1 MSKVGDALA
10 VSNYKLDTSYVLSA
24 SLFVSGGS
32 TAEEVAVFEVK
43 SSADTEKLVKLI
55 KQRVENKKKDF
66 ENYMP
71 AEMTKLNSPYIV
83 TKGNV
88 VVLCLADSADAE
100 TIKSLI
106 K

>member
-1 MSKVGDALA
+1 MSKVGDTLA
-10 VSNYKLDTSYVLSA
+10 ISNYNLDTGYVLSA

-43 SSADTEKLVKLI
+43 SESDTEKLVKLI
-55 KQRVENKKKDF
+55 KTRVENKKKDF

-71 AEMTKLNSPYIV
+71 AEMTKLNNPYIV
-83 TKGNV
+83 TKGNI
-88 VVLCLADSADAE
+88 VVLCLADKADAE
-100 TIKSLI
+100 TIKSMI